1 MTTTTGSPTRDAK
14 DPRQAVM
21 TARND
26 PPAADLFLRRLACA
40 QEPFEQQDLVEEIV
54 RLHLPA
60 ARGLASR
67 YRDRGIPTEDLMQ
80 VAALGLIKAVRG
92 YDCDLGPGFMAYATV
107 TITGEIKR
115 YFRDTG
121 WAVRPSRRLQE
132 LRPRIA
138 RATGELSQDLGR
150 APTVKE
156 LAAHLGVSMDDVL
169 ETMACGGGYS
179 ALSLDAPPD
188 GERGSWADHLPDTD
202 TTLASTPDRLTLQA
216 LLAELPPRERT
227 ILAMRFFADKTQTE
241 IGAEVGVT
249 QMQVSR
255 LLSHALRRLREG
267 MEADATP

>member
-1 MTTTTGSPTRDAK
+1 MTTTTCSPTRDAR
-14 DPRQAVM
+14 DPRQSGT
-21 TARND
+21 TARHD
-26 PPAADLFLRRLACA
+26 PPAADLFQRLACA
-40 QEPFEQQDLVEEIV
+40 HDSHEQQDLVDTIA

-60 ARGLASR
+60 AHWLASR

-92 YDCDLGPGFMAYATV
+92 YDCDLGHAFMAYATV
-107 TITGEIKR
+107 TGEIKR

-121 WAVRPSRRLQE
+121 WAVRPTRRLQE

-156 LAAHLGVSMDDVL
+156 LATHLDVSMDDVI
-169 ETMACGGGYS
+169 ETTACGNGYS

-188 GERGSWADHLPDTD
+188 GERGSWADLLPDTD
-202 TTLASTPDRLTLQA
+202 TVLAGTPDRLTLQA

-241 IGAEVGVT
+241 IGAEIGVT

-255 LLSHALRRLREG
+255 LLSRALRQLREG
-267 MEADATP
+267 MKADATP

>member
-1 MTTTTGSPTRDAK
+1 
-14 DPRQAVM
+14 M

-26 PPAADLFLRRLACA
+26 PPAADLFQRLACA
-40 QEPFEQQDLVEEIV
+40 QDPREQQDLVEEIV
-54 RLHLPA
+54 RLDLPA
-60 ARGLASR
+60 AHWLASR

-92 YDCDLGPGFMAYATV
+92 YDCDLGHAFMAYATV
-107 TITGEIKR
+107 TMTGEIKR

-138 RATGELSQDLGR
+138 RATGELSQDLRR

-169 ETMACGGGYS
+169 ETMASGDGYS

-188 GERGSWADHLPDTD
+188 GERDSWADHLPDTD
-202 TTLASTPDRLTLQA
+202 TTLASTPDRLTLQE

-241 IGAEVGVT
+241 IGAEIGVT

-255 LLSHALRRLREG
+255 LLSRAYVNFGRAWKPTPPRDGADHRHALV
-267 MEADATP
+267 AP